1 VLYECTHCG
10 APLDVRAPGSVV
22 QCNYCSRSQRIA
34 SGQTG
39 MMPTPAS
46 WRPPPFWTPPPQYYA
61 YVPPQPLVYHAPAK
75 AAGCAVGLVLIPV
88 LLFTGGLAAYL
99 LAGKTSPF
107 EQSWDGKTTL
117 TCNGQMKISG
127 VRMPS
132 KLPKAVLATE
142 VCQLE
147 ISDSELIADTVIEAG
162 GAAKVTIK
170 NSTLIATDTAV
181 VADLGSRVDLQG
193 VTIRVGEGRP
203 SLDGTT
209 GLRADAGAV
218 IDAHDL
224 TMSFGGSGPVGTAV
238 AVDARVAGKVSLT
251 NATIRGPYKVRVDM
265 LGQIDVTS
273 SKLRAEVEGDASHVR
288 GIEVVSPPAPPSTA
302 ASSPSTAPPPPAKQP
317 RSAPAPKP
325 SPTPK
330 PAPAP
335 TVKKIN
341 PCGCKSGDL
350 NCSLRCNQR

>member
-1 VLYECTHCG
+1 MVTPRSTETCPSSGCSSFMIMRNSVDLP
-10 APLDVRAPGSVV
+10 APLG
-22 QCNYCSRSQRIA
+22 
-34 SGQTG
+34 
-39 MMPTPAS
+39 PT
-46 WRPPPFWTPPPQYYA
+46 RPTFS
-61 YVPPQPLVYHAPAK
+61 PL
-75 AAGCAVGLVLIPV
+75 
-88 LLFTGGLAAYL
+88 
-99 LAGKTSPF
+99 
-107 EQSWDGKTTL
+107 
-117 TCNGQMKISG
+117 
-127 VRMPS
+127 
-132 KLPKAVLATE
+132 
-142 VCQLE
+142 
-147 ISDSELIADTVIEAG
+147 
-162 GAAKVTIK
+162 VTIK

-330 PAPAP
+330 PAPE
-335 TVKKIN
+335 
-341 PCGCKSGDL
+341 SGDL
-350 NCSLRCNQR
+350 NWRTT